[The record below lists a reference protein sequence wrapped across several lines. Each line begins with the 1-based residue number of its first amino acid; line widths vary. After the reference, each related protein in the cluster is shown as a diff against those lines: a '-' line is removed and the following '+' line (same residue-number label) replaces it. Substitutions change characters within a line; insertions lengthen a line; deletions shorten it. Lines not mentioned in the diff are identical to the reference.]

1 MEFYVNPS
9 TKILLI
15 NSDKDLGE
23 ALALQLSLG
32 EKYQIIEISD
42 ENSALAQ
49 INNNFCDLVII
60 NTQTSA

>member
-23 ALALQLSLG
+23 ALVFQLTLS
-32 EKYQIIEISD
+32 EKYQIIEIKR
-42 ENSALAQ
+42 
-49 INNNFCDLVII
+49 
-60 NTQTSA
+60 